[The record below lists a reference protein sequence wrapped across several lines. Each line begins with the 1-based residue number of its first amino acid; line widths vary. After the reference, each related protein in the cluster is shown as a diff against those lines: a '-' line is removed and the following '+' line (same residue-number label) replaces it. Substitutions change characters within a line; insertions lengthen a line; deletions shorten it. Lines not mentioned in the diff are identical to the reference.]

1 MQILALFW
9 LQLSCN
15 YSIYQSFWQEMHV
28 FVLCHVKYIWYI
40 SISSLVTMLITL
52 TLFLSVC
59 LSTHL
64 SIYLSLSLSQSHT
77 HTHTHT
83 KSQCDPSH
91 TPHISNGHLLKY
103 YFVFS
108 FLLAPV
114 TLITRIHNLNIDVVQ
129 EGCSS

>member
-1 MQILALFW
+1 M
-9 LQLSCN
+9 
-15 YSIYQSFWQEMHV
+15 

-40 SISSLVTMLITL
+40 SISSLVTMLVTL
-52 TLFLSVC
+52 TLFLSVYPPIC
-59 LSTHL
+59 LF
-64 SIYLSLSLSQSHT
+64 ICLSLSLSLSVTHT

-103 YFVFS
+103 SFVFS

-114 TLITRIHNLNIDVVQ
+114 TLITQIHNLNIDVVQ